1 MILDFKWSDSVIY
14 ELVINSESHYVAGII
29 KSKVTKSL
37 NLKTLSV
44 SLPRNVRWRTVT
56 WYGEF
61 SCSEG

>member
-1 MILDFKWSDSVIY
+1 MIY

-56 WYGEF
+56 WYGAF
-61 SCSEG
+61 PCSEV